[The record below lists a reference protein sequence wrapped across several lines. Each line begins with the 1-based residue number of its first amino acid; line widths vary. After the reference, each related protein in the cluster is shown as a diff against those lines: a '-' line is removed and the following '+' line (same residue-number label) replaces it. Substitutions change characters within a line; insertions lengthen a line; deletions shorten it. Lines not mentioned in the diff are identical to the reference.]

1 MLRNLLLLICFVLFE
16 TEAYANDNWYGKWI
30 ATDEWQSE
38 FNVTIRK
45 DGIAI
50 SEYGSGEEGTWKI
63 KDGNL
68 EILWESGST
77 DYWFNGVMGFQRLF
91 KDRNKSY
98 TSGIRRLLNNR

>member
-45 DGIAI
+45 DGVAI

>member
-45 DGIAI
+45 DGVAI

-77 DYWFNGVMGFQRLF
+77 DYWFNGVMGFQRLY
-91 KDRNKSY
+91 KDKNKSY
-98 TSGIRRLLNNR
+98 TSGIRKLLNNR